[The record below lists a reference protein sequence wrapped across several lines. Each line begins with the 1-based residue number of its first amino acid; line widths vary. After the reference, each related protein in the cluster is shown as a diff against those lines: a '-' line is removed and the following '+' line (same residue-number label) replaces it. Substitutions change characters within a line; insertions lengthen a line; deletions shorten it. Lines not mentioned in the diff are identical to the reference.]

1 MLIIYI
7 PVALIYLCVPIAP
20 AIPLRAVHLQMY
32 LLMYRRIMSIEK
44 KRVRWVGSYTLVRVF
59 IVFPGPPKEMDRE
72 IQDGCLS
79 LYCNS
84 VVS

>member
-32 LLMYRRIMSIEK
+32 LLMYRRIY
-44 KRVRWVGSYTLVRVF
+44 V
-59 IVFPGPPKEMDRE
+59 DRE
-72 IQDGCLS
+72 KESEVGRQLHTCVCL
-79 LYCNS
+79 
-84 VVS
+84 